1 MLNCKAVIIVYFQEG
16 MHNDGHELKS
26 CLTQNKF
33 VLMHNAHYGITVQSV
48 HILYYFDII
57 IDYNLSNPT

>member
-48 HILYYFDII
+48 HIYYII
-57 IDYNLSNPT
+57 LI